1 MSQLAV
7 ITFDDEE
14 SAGKAMANLRQVE
27 KAGALKIND
36 TAVIVKDKQGKVHTK
51 NEVSSASE
59 TGAVV
64 GGIIGGMLTFMFP
77 PPGAAIGARRVG
89 HRGLDQRGRGRQLRA
104 RGAGGHGA
112 RHLRP
117 LHRGPSGNASAVTA
131 ALEPF
136 KGTLRQ
142 TTFWTR
148 TPKRPSSGLCS
159 SALAPAP
166 AVGPASGSRAGA
178 GALSA
183 APRCERSLG

>member
-1 MSQLAV
+1 VSQLAV

-77 PPGAAIGARRVG
+77 PAGAAVGAAAGAAIGALTNEGVDGNFVREVQADMEPG
-89 HRGLDQRGRGRQLRA
+89 TSALFIVA
-104 RGAGGHGA
+104 RGGDRA
-112 RHLRP
+112 
-117 LHRGPSGNASAVTA
+117 AVTA

-142 TTFWTR
+142 TTLDTDAEEAL
-148 TPKRPSSGLCS
+148 KR
-159 SALAPAP
+159 ALQ
-166 AVGPASGSRAGA
+166 
-178 GALSA
+178 
-183 APRCERSLG
+183 